1 MLESAKRRN
10 PLPTGTLVVGAGLLV
25 SGLSAYGFL
34 ALAARSLTKAEVAPL
49 SSTWALVFL
58 LGPGLF
64 LPLEQEVSRALAA
77 RKVQGLGGAP
87 VVRQAATVGV
97 GMGLAAI
104 VLLIATAR
112 LTVDRLF
119 DHQLLLLVGVALGLA
134 GALGGHLTRGTMS
147 GTGHF
152 KGYGVYLGAD
162 GLIRFLGCL
171 VCVLVGFETA
181 GWFGIAVGA
190 AGIIAVPVAL
200 LVDRPRLE
208 PGPEAPLD
216 EIKETLRFLL
226 LASLAAWSI
235 MNVGPVLVN
244 WFATDAEKDLAGQ
257 FMQGLVVARIPLFLF
272 QAIQAALLPKLSGL
286 ASAGRIS
293 DFRQGLKRL
302 LLVVACLAVAGVI
315 GGTLIGPFAVK
326 VMAGSD
332 YELSHRTMGMLAAG
346 SGFYMLALAI
356 AQALIALKGHRR
368 QAFGWVAGLI
378 TLLATARFSSDDL
391 YFRVELGLLAGSVVA
406 FLVMG
411 ALLVKRVRDAGPG
424 ELDIESGD
432 FIDALHDIAVEP

>member
-1 MLESAKRRN
+1 MESVKRRN
-10 PLPTGTLVVGAGLLV
+10 PLPTGTLVVGAGLLIAGV
-25 SGLSAYGFL
+25 SAYGFL
-34 ALAARSLTKAEVAPL
+34 ALAARALSKSEVAPL

-64 LPLEQEVSRALAA
+64 LPLEQEISRALAG
-77 RKVQGLGGAP
+77 RRVQGLGGAP
-87 VVRQAATVGV
+87 VLRRAATVGV
-97 GMGLAAI
+97 GLGLA
-104 VLLIATAR
+104 VLVILIATAR

-119 DHQLLLLVGVALGLA
+119 DHQLLLLVGVALGLV
-134 GALGGHLTRGTMS
+134 GALAGHLTRGCMS
-147 GTGHF
+147 GTSHF

-162 GLIRFLGCL
+162 GLIRFLGCVL
-171 VCVLVGFETA
+171 CVVVGVKTA
-181 GWFGIAVGA
+181 GWFGIAVGI
-190 AGIIAVPVAL
+190 AGILAVPVAL
-200 LVDRPRLE
+200 WAERPRLE
-208 PGPEAPLD
+208 PGPEAALA
-216 EIKETLRFLL
+216 EISETLTFLL

-257 FMQGLVVARIPLFLF
+257 FMQGIVVARIPLFLF

-286 ASAGRIS
+286 ASAGRIG
-293 DFRQGLKRL
+293 DFRTGLKRL
-302 LLVVACLAVAGVI
+302 LIVVAGLAVAGTI
-315 GGTLIGPFAVK
+315 GGALLGPFVVK
-326 VMAGSD
+326 MMAGSD

-346 SGFYMLALAI
+346 AGFYMLALAI

-378 TLLATARFSSDDL
+378 TLLAVARFSSDDL

-411 ALLVKRVRDAGPG
+411 VLLVRRVREAGPG
-424 ELDIESGD
+424 EIDIDSGA
-432 FIDALHDIAVEP
+432 FIEALHDVAVEP